1 MTQPTRRRPHSIQ
14 AKLSPY
20 EWGEV
25 AAMRQWTGEDNA
37 ELVRRGLRELHA
49 RLAAEQRER
58 EQQEQGEAIR

>member
-1 MTQPTRRRPHSIQ
+1 
-14 AKLSPY
+14 
-20 EWGEV
+20 
-25 AAMRQWTGEDNA
+25 MRQWTGEDNA